1 MNKFI
6 NEVINQRI
14 ERAKA
19 ALEKNNMTVY
29 RVATPEEARAQ
40 VEKLLT
46 RGNSIGLGGSETLN
60 ECGILSLV
68 RSPDYRFIDR
78 YESGLSKA
86 EVRSRHVEA
95 LGADVYITGTNAV
108 TEDGLLYNVDGNGNR
123 VAAIAFGPESVI
135 VVVGYNKIVGNLDE
149 AVIRVKNNAA
159 PANCKRL
166 SCSTYCAETGHCAS
180 LASPTTATAIGTGCH
195 VDNRICCDF
204 LISGYQRVKGR
215 IKVIIVDQPL
225 GF

>member
-6 NEVINQRI
+6 KEVIDQRI

-29 RVATPEEARAQ
+29 RVSTPEEARAQ
-40 VEKLLT
+40 VKALLSE
-46 RGNSIGLGGSETLN
+46 GNTIGVGGSETLN
-60 ECGILSLV
+60 ECDIISLV
-68 RSPDYRFIDR
+68 RSPEYRFIDR

-86 EVRSRHVEA
+86 QVRARHVES

-135 VVVGYNKIVGNLDE
+135 VVVGSNKIVGNLDE

-166 SCSTYCAETGHCAS
+166 SCGTYCAETGHCAS
-180 LASPTTATAIGTGCH
+180 LSSPNTATAIGTGCH
-195 VDNRICCDF
+195 VDHRICCDF
-204 LISGYQRVKGR
+204 LISGYQRTKGR

>member
-1 MNKFI
+1 MNKFLK
-6 NEVINQRI
+6 EVIDQRI
-14 ERAKA
+14 ERAKT

-40 VEKLLT
+40 VKALLT
-46 RGNSIGLGGSETLN
+46 EGNTIGVGGSETLN
-60 ECGILSLV
+60 ECDILSLV
-68 RSPDYRFIDR
+68 RSPEYRFIDR
-78 YESGLSKA
+78 YEAGLSKA
-86 EVRSRHVEA
+86 QVRARHVEA
-95 LGADVYITGTNAV
+95 LGADVYITGSNAV

-123 VAAIAFGPESVI
+123 AAAIAYGPESVI
-135 VVVGYNKIVGNLDE
+135 VVVGSNKIVPTLND
-149 AVIRVKNNAA
+149 AVIRVKSNAA

-166 SCSTYCAETGHCAS
+166 SCGTYCAETGHCAS

-204 LISGYQRVKGR
+204 LISGFQRNKGR